1 MALHGDSKTSCQV
14 KKVKF
19 ELYYFWYNCSLISVR
34 FFNLGKVRASEKQ
47 RNRENKIDWSVR
59 KYHNFY
65 KGFLVM
71 VVVVLLSAIVISFI
85 I

>member
-1 MALHGDSKTSCQV
+1 MNSIIFGTIAVL
-14 KKVKF
+14 
-19 ELYYFWYNCSLISVR
+19 SLFV

-65 KGFLVM
+65 KGFLVL
-71 VVVVLLSAIVISFI
+71 VVVVLLTALLISFFI
-85 I
+85 

>member
-1 MALHGDSKTSCQV
+1 MNYIIFGTIAVL
-14 KKVKF
+14 
-19 ELYYFWYNCSLISVR
+19 SLVV

-71 VVVVLLSAIVISFI
+71 VVVVLLSALVISFFI
-85 I
+85 

>member
-1 MALHGDSKTSCQV
+1 MNYIIFGTIAVL
-14 KKVKF
+14 
-19 ELYYFWYNCSLISVR
+19 SLFI

-47 RNRENKIDWSVR
+47 RNRENKIDWSVG

-71 VVVVLLSAIVISFI
+71 VVVVLLTALIISFFI
-85 I
+85 

>member
-1 MALHGDSKTSCQV
+1 MNSIIFGTIAVLS
-14 KKVKF
+14 
-19 ELYYFWYNCSLISVR
+19 LYV

-65 KGFLVM
+65 KGFLVL
-71 VVVVLLSAIVISFI
+71 VVVVLLTALLISFFI
-85 I
+85 

>member
-1 MALHGDSKTSCQV
+1 MALHGNSKTSCQV

-19 ELYYFWYNCSLISVR
+19 ELYYFWYDCSLISAR

-71 VVVVLLSAIVISFI
+71 VVVVLLSALLLSFFI
-85 I
+85 

>member
-1 MALHGDSKTSCQV
+1 LNSIIFGTIAVL
-14 KKVKF
+14 
-19 ELYYFWYNCSLISVR
+19 SLFV

-71 VVVVLLSAIVISFI
+71 VVVVLLTALLISFFV
-85 I
+85 

>member
-1 MALHGDSKTSCQV
+1 MNYIIFGTIAVL
-14 KKVKF
+14 
-19 ELYYFWYNCSLISVR
+19 SLLV
-34 FFNLGKVRASEKQ
+34 FFNLGKIRASEKQ

-71 VVVVLLSAIVISFI
+71 VVVVLLSALVISFFI
-85 I
+85 

>member
-1 MALHGDSKTSCQV
+1 MNYIIFGTIAVL
-14 KKVKF
+14 
-19 ELYYFWYNCSLISVR
+19 SLLV
-34 FFNLGKVRASEKQ
+34 FFNLGRVRASEKQ

-71 VVVVLLSAIVISFI
+71 VVVVLLSALVISFFI
-85 I
+85 

>member
-1 MALHGDSKTSCQV
+1 MNSIIFGTIAIL
-14 KKVKF
+14 
-19 ELYYFWYNCSLISVR
+19 SLFV

-71 VVVVLLSAIVISFI
+71 VVVVLLTALLISFFI
-85 I
+85 

>member
-1 MALHGDSKTSCQV
+1 MNSIIFGTIAVL
-14 KKVKF
+14 
-19 ELYYFWYNCSLISVR
+19 SLLV
-34 FFNLGKVRASEKQ
+34 FFNLGKVRSSEKQ

-71 VVVVLLSAIVISFI
+71 VVVVLLSALLISFFI
-85 I
+85 

>member
-1 MALHGDSKTSCQV
+1 MNSIIFGTIAVLS
-14 KKVKF
+14 
-19 ELYYFWYNCSLISVR
+19 LYV

-59 KYHNFY
+59 KYHDFY

-71 VVVVLLSAIVISFI
+71 VVVVLLSALLISFFI
-85 I
+85 

>member
-1 MALHGDSKTSCQV
+1 MNYIIFGTIAVL
-14 KKVKF
+14 
-19 ELYYFWYNCSLISVR
+19 SVLV

-71 VVVVLLSAIVISFI
+71 VVVVLLSALLISFFI
-85 I
+85 

>member
-1 MALHGDSKTSCQV
+1 MNYIIFGTIAVL
-14 KKVKF
+14 
-19 ELYYFWYNCSLISVR
+19 SLLV
-34 FFNLGKVRASEKQ
+34 FFNLGKVRSSEKQ

-71 VVVVLLSAIVISFI
+71 VVIVLLSALVISFFI
-85 I
+85 

>member
-1 MALHGDSKTSCQV
+1 MNSIIFGTIAVL
-14 KKVKF
+14 
-19 ELYYFWYNCSLISVR
+19 SLFV

-47 RNRENKIDWSVR
+47 RNRDNKIDWSVR

-71 VVVVLLSAIVISFI
+71 VVVALLTALLISFFN
-85 I
+85 

>member
-1 MALHGDSKTSCQV
+1 MNYIIFGTIAVL
-14 KKVKF
+14 
-19 ELYYFWYNCSLISVR
+19 SLLV

-65 KGFLVM
+65 KGFLIM
-71 VVVVLLSAIVISFI
+71 VVVVLLSALVISFFI
-85 I
+85 

>member
-1 MALHGDSKTSCQV
+1 LNYIIFGTIAVL
-14 KKVKF
+14 
-19 ELYYFWYNCSLISVR
+19 SLLV
-34 FFNLGKVRASEKQ
+34 FFNLGKVRASGKQ

-71 VVVVLLSAIVISFI
+71 VVVVLLSALVISFFI
-85 I
+85 

>member
-1 MALHGDSKTSCQV
+1 MDYIIFGTIAVL
-14 KKVKF
+14 
-19 ELYYFWYNCSLISVR
+19 SLFV

-71 VVVVLLSAIVISFI
+71 VVLALLSALAISFFI
-85 I
+85 

>member
-1 MALHGDSKTSCQV
+1 LNSIIFGTIAVL
-14 KKVKF
+14 
-19 ELYYFWYNCSLISVR
+19 SLLV

-71 VVVVLLSAIVISFI
+71 VVVVLLSALVISFFI
-85 I
+85 

>member
-1 MALHGDSKTSCQV
+1 MDYIIFGTIAVL
-14 KKVKF
+14 
-19 ELYYFWYNCSLISVR
+19 SLFV

-71 VVVVLLSAIVISFI
+71 VVLALLSALVISFFI
-85 I
+85 

>member
-1 MALHGDSKTSCQV
+1 MDYIIFGTIAVL
-14 KKVKF
+14 
-19 ELYYFWYNCSLISVR
+19 SLFV

-59 KYHNFY
+59 KYHDFY

-71 VVVVLLSAIVISFI
+71 VVVVLLTALLISFFV
-85 I
+85 

>member
-1 MALHGDSKTSCQV
+1 LNYIIFGTIAVL
-14 KKVKF
+14 
-19 ELYYFWYNCSLISVR
+19 SVLV

-71 VVVVLLSAIVISFI
+71 VVIVLLSALVISFFI
-85 I
+85 

>member
-1 MALHGDSKTSCQV
+1 MNYIIFGMIAVL
-14 KKVKF
+14 
-19 ELYYFWYNCSLISVR
+19 SLLV

-71 VVVVLLSAIVISFI
+71 VVVVLLSALVISFFT
-85 I
+85 

>member
-1 MALHGDSKTSCQV
+1 MNYIIFGTIAVL
-14 KKVKF
+14 
-19 ELYYFWYNCSLISVR
+19 SLLI
-34 FFNLGKVRASEKQ
+34 FFNLGKVRASKKQ

-71 VVVVLLSAIVISFI
+71 VVVVLLSALVISFFI
-85 I
+85 

>member
-1 MALHGDSKTSCQV
+1 LNYIIFGTIAVL
-14 KKVKF
+14 
-19 ELYYFWYNCSLISVR
+19 SLLV

-71 VVVVLLSAIVISFI
+71 VVVVLLSALVISFFT
-85 I
+85 

>member
-1 MALHGDSKTSCQV
+1 MNYIIFGTIAVL
-14 KKVKF
+14 
-19 ELYYFWYNCSLISVR
+19 SLLV

-71 VVVVLLSAIVISFI
+71 VVVVLLSALVISFFI
-85 I
+85 

>member
-1 MALHGDSKTSCQV
+1 MNYIIFGTIAVL
-14 KKVKF
+14 
-19 ELYYFWYNCSLISVR
+19 SVLV

-71 VVVVLLSAIVISFI
+71 VVVVLLSALVISFFT
-85 I
+85 

>member
-1 MALHGDSKTSCQV
+1 MNSIIFGTIAVL
-14 KKVKF
+14 
-19 ELYYFWYNCSLISVR
+19 SLLV

-71 VVVVLLSAIVISFI
+71 VVVVLLTALLISFFV
-85 I
+85 

>member
-1 MALHGDSKTSCQV
+1 MNYIIFGTIAVL
-14 KKVKF
+14 
-19 ELYYFWYNCSLISVR
+19 SLFI

-71 VVVVLLSAIVISFI
+71 VVVVLLTALIISFFI
-85 I
+85 

>member
-1 MALHGDSKTSCQV
+1 MNYIIFGTVAVL
-14 KKVKF
+14 
-19 ELYYFWYNCSLISVR
+19 SLLV

-71 VVVVLLSAIVISFI
+71 VVVVLLSALVISFFT
-85 I
+85 

>member
-1 MALHGDSKTSCQV
+1 MNSIIFGTIAVL
-14 KKVKF
+14 
-19 ELYYFWYNCSLISVR
+19 SLFV

-71 VVVVLLSAIVISFI
+71 VVIVLLTALLISFFI
-85 I
+85 

>member
-1 MALHGDSKTSCQV
+1 MNSIIFGTIAIL
-14 KKVKF
+14 
-19 ELYYFWYNCSLISVR
+19 SLFV

-65 KGFLVM
+65 KGFLVI
-71 VVVVLLSAIVISFI
+71 VVVVLLTTLLISFFV
-85 I
+85 

>member
-1 MALHGDSKTSCQV
+1 MDYIIFGTIAVL
-14 KKVKF
+14 
-19 ELYYFWYNCSLISVR
+19 SLFV

-71 VVVVLLSAIVISFI
+71 VVVVLLSALVISFFI
-85 I
+85 

>member
-1 MALHGDSKTSCQV
+1 MNYIIFGTIAVL
-14 KKVKF
+14 
-19 ELYYFWYNCSLISVR
+19 SLFI

-71 VVVVLLSAIVISFI
+71 VVVVLLSALVISFFI
-85 I
+85 